1 MLTPAIYRGLTRM
14 AGPLIELHL
23 ARRRG
28 RGKEDASRLSER
40 RGEASRPRPDGLL
53 VWVHAASVGE
63 AQSALEVVQR
73 LRAEPARPH
82 VLVTTGTVT
91 SAQLM
96 AERLPEGALHQFVPV
111 DRAPWVERFLAH
123 WRPDLALW
131 IESELW
137 PNLVTLTAASRT
149 PMVLVNARMSER
161 SLKGWSRFPGLIRPM
176 LDAFALVLA
185 QSAEDGERLKRL
197 GASRLEVLGN
207 IKFAARRLGVDPAE
221 RARLAARLGE
231 RPRWLAANTHP
242 GEEAVAL
249 DAHRR
254 LGRPGLLTMI
264 APRHPDR
271 GDRVAELVR
280 AQGLTLARR
289 SAAEVPDAA
298 TEVYLLDRLGEM
310 GLFYELSSI
319 AFIGGSLVQIGG
331 HNPLEAAHFDTAILV
346 GPDRRN
352 NGAAVAALLAADAAM
367 AVNDADSLVA
377 ALGQLIDAPSRR
389 QALARAARGVILANQ
404 GVLDAVLDR
413 LRPYLTHRPLEE
425 QRARA

>member
-28 RGKEDASRLSER
+28 RGKEDAARLSER

-221 RARLAARLGE
+221 RARLPPRLGE
-231 RPRWLAANTHP
+231 RPPRLAPHTHP
-242 GEEAVAL
+242 REETGAL
-249 DAHRR
+249 DAHPRP
-254 LGRPGLLTMI
+254 GRPGPLTMT
-264 APRHPDR
+264 APPPPDPPDR
-271 GDRVAELVR
+271 
-280 AQGLTLARR
+280 
-289 SAAEVPDAA
+289 
-298 TEVYLLDRLGEM
+298 
-310 GLFYELSSI
+310 
-319 AFIGGSLVQIGG
+319 
-331 HNPLEAAHFDTAILV
+331 
-346 GPDRRN
+346 
-352 NGAAVAALLAADAAM
+352 
-367 AVNDADSLVA
+367 
-377 ALGQLIDAPSRR
+377 
-389 QALARAARGVILANQ
+389 
-404 GVLDAVLDR
+404 
-413 LRPYLTHRPLEE
+413 
-425 QRARA
+425 